1 MHASMQKTF
10 LNPED
15 DDFAMIAYIDYNK
28 VYIRE
33 WNSPAALYTF
43 EESKKAVDFYI
54 DKLTKIKA
62 AGMAEETTE
71 QEPFSDVKYLSDN
84 IYAECE
90 G

>member
-15 DDFAMIAYIDYNK
+15 GDFAMIAYIDYNK

-43 EESKKAVDFYI
+43 EESKKAVDFI
-54 DKLTKIKA
+54 ST
-62 AGMAEETTE
+62 
-71 QEPFSDVKYLSDN
+71 N
-84 IYAECE
+84 
-90 G
+90 

>member
-1 MHASMQKTF
+1 MLFRSSNPVTEYCLENTQEKEYNNHAYTTQV
-10 LNPED
+10 LLQAN
-15 DDFAMIAYIDYNK
+15 FAPK
-28 VYIRE
+28 
-33 WNSPAALYTF
+33 
-43 EESKKAVDFYI
+43 
-54 DKLTKIKA
+54 KLTKIKA